1 MENGSSNKALKPM
14 DSEQLR
20 EYGHRMV
27 DFIADY
33 YKTIETFPVLS
44 QVQPGYLHNLLPDSA
59 PDQPETLEQV
69 LDDVKEKILPGVTHW
84 QSPSF
89 FAYYPA
95 NSSVAGFL
103 GEMLSAALN
112 IVGFS
117 WVSSPA
123 ATELEMIVL
132 DWFAKLLNLP
142 EQFLSRGNGGGV
154 IQGTAS
160 EAILVVMIAARDKVL
175 RSLGKKALEKLVVY
189 SSDQTHS
196 SLLKACQ
203 IAGIHLENCRML
215 KTDSST
221 NYALRPESLQEA
233 VSGDLEAG
241 LIPFFL
247 CGTVGTTSS
256 TAVDPLAEL
265 GKIAKSNEMW
275 FHVDAAY
282 AGSACI
288 CPEYRQYIDG
298 VETADSFNMNA
309 HKWFLTNFDCSL
321 LWVKDR
327 YALTEALSTNPE
339 FLKNKA
345 SQANLVVDYKDWQIP
360 LGRRFRSLKLWMV
373 LRLYGAETLKSYIKN
388 HIKLAKDLEQLVSQ
402 DPNFEVVTPRI
413 FSLVCFRIVPVD
425 NDEKTCNNLNRSL
438 LDAVNS
444 SGKLFI
450 SHTTLSGKFVLRL
463 AIGAPLT
470 EEKHVMDAW
479 KVIQEEASFLLASQA
494 VSRRLIQRP
503 LSGGASIYS
512 SSSPRSLHGVSDHLN
527 GSDNRRYSSSL
538 ATKGVGHLARK
549 GTGGRSSVSG
559 IVATVFGAT
568 GFLGRYLV
576 QQLAKMGSQVLV
588 PFRGSEDNPRHLKLM
603 GDLGQVVPMKFDP
616 RDEDSIK
623 AVMAKANV
631 VINLIGREYETRNF
645 SFEEVNHHMAE
656 KLALVAKEHG
666 GIMRF
671 IQVSCLGASVSSP
684 SRMQRAKAAAEEAVL
699 SALPEATV
707 MRPATMIGT
716 EDRILNPWAMFVK
729 KYGFL
734 PLIGG
739 GTNKFQPVYVVD
751 VAAAIVAALKDDGS
765 SMGKTYELGGPDVF
779 TPHDLAEIMFDM
791 IREWPR
797 YVKLPFPIAK
807 AMAGPRDFMVNKVP
821 FPLPS
826 PQIFNLDQINAL
838 TTDTLVS
845 DKALTF
851 QDLDLVPHKLKGY
864 PVEFLIQY
872 RKGGPNFGSTVS
884 EKIPTDFY
892 N

>member
-1 MENGSSNKALKPM
+1 M

-33 YKTIETFPVLS
+33 YKTIENFPVLS
-44 QVQPGYLHNLLPDSA
+44 QVQPGYLHNLLPESA
-59 PDQPETLEQV
+59 PEQPETLEQV

-142 EQFLSRGNGGGV
+142 EQFLSKGNGGGV

-233 VSGDLEAG
+233 VSKDLEAG
-241 LIPFFL
+241 SIPFFL
-247 CGTVGTTSS
+247 CATVGTTSS
-256 TAVDPLAEL
+256 TAVDPLAALGKIAKVGTTSSTAVDPLAAL

-373 LRLYGAETLKSYIKN
+373 LRLYGAETLKSYIRN
-388 HIKLAKDLEQLVSQ
+388 HIKLAKDLQQLVSQ
-402 DPNFEVVTPRI
+402 DPNFEVSVKLMLQNLLENDNKDIYNAFFFVWQVVTPRI
-413 FSLVCFRIVPVD
+413 FSLVCFRIAAVD
-425 NDEKTCNNLNRSL
+425 NDDEKTCNNLNRSL

-450 SHTTLSGKFVLRL
+450 SHTVSIYIYVFCFRGKQSLSGKFVLRL

-479 KVIQEEASFLLASQA
+479 KVIQEEASFLLASQ
-494 VSRRLIQRP
+494 
-503 LSGGASIYS
+503 
-512 SSSPRSLHGVSDHLN
+512 
-527 GSDNRRYSSSL
+527 
-538 ATKGVGHLARK
+538 
-549 GTGGRSSVSG
+549 
-559 IVATVFGAT
+559 
-568 GFLGRYLV
+568 
-576 QQLAKMGSQVLV
+576 
-588 PFRGSEDNPRHLKLM
+588 
-603 GDLGQVVPMKFDP
+603 
-616 RDEDSIK
+616 
-623 AVMAKANV
+623 
-631 VINLIGREYETRNF
+631 
-645 SFEEVNHHMAE
+645 
-656 KLALVAKEHG
+656 
-666 GIMRF
+666 
-671 IQVSCLGASVSSP
+671 
-684 SRMQRAKAAAEEAVL
+684 
-699 SALPEATV
+699 
-707 MRPATMIGT
+707 
-716 EDRILNPWAMFVK
+716 
-729 KYGFL
+729 
-734 PLIGG
+734 
-739 GTNKFQPVYVVD
+739 
-751 VAAAIVAALKDDGS
+751 
-765 SMGKTYELGGPDVF
+765 
-779 TPHDLAEIMFDM
+779 
-791 IREWPR
+791 
-797 YVKLPFPIAK
+797 
-807 AMAGPRDFMVNKVP
+807 
-821 FPLPS
+821 
-826 PQIFNLDQINAL
+826 
-838 TTDTLVS
+838 
-845 DKALTF
+845 
-851 QDLDLVPHKLKGY
+851 
-864 PVEFLIQY
+864 
-872 RKGGPNFGSTVS
+872 
-884 EKIPTDFY
+884 
-892 N
+892 